1 MSFEPPFVWN
11 DLFVYNDVFIVQKLS
26 KLQTGC
32 RPPVHALFDTFTV
45 LQRSHEPQESHR
57 DELFTAARTEKE
69 RNNGKAFER
78 EKWRRGKQK

>member
-1 MSFEPPFVWN
+1 MDADS
-11 DLFVYNDVFIVQKLS
+11 L
-26 KLQTGC
+26 
-32 RPPVHALFDTFTV
+32 TV
-45 LQRSHEPQESHR
+45 LQRSPVPQESHR